1 MENIDLLEQKMRKL
15 LEEYNLLKKN
25 NLETLE
31 QVKELM
37 AYKTEMEKIREKREK
52 AKTQVDD
59 IIDTIDK
66 IQLDLKL

>member
-37 AYKTEMEKIREKREK
+37 AYKPEMEKIREKREK